1 MEWRLSVLLGGNTI
15 NGLWKFALFTD
26 TIVLDAIV
34 RSVPTTT
41 STVTTTPS
49 KTTIVRS
56 NYIYAY
62 FPLNTQRFTFK
73 GNYISF
79 SIVTSIKNILF
90 LVKTKNDVHV
100 ALSVDAKGSNVN
112 EIVIGGWGNSK
123 STIRR
128 GKQGSSISGGL
139 TSVSYLRII
148 QLYLLKP

>member
-1 MEWRLSVLLGGNTI
+1 MHIEICFVYWY
-15 NGLWKFALFTD
+15 
-26 TIVLDAIV
+26 IVLEAIV

-112 EIVIGGWGNSK
+112 ELVIGGLKLVSK
-123 STIRR
+123 PTKNGSRWWIFYIRQTR
-128 GKQGSSISGGL
+128 IDTGIGL
-139 TSVSYLRII
+139 FS
-148 QLYLLKP
+148 